1 MIPLHHYFLQK
12 HIMPQIGKNQ
22 TLIIER
28 ETSSGLF
35 LADEAGEEVLLPY
48 KYAPRGFRPGDSI
61 QVFVY
66 PDSENR
72 PIATTRLSK
81 LEIGGFGFL
90 EAVSVERFGAFM
102 ALETDKDL
110 FIPYKEQRAKIEV
123 GKRYVVY
130 MYVDTE
136 TGRLTGSCM
145 VQKYLVPAP
154 DDITIGAEVQILVY
168 ERSDLGYNVIVD
180 QNYRGLI
187 YFNEVYQSIK
197 IGDVLRG
204 FVRKRWDNGRL
215 DIRLFKEGIALIKD
229 SASQLWDRLIENN
242 GFLPLHDGSDPAIIH
257 HVLGMSKKAFKKALG
272 SLYKEKKVRIEEDGI
287 YVQP

>member
-1 MIPLHHYFLQK
+1 VIPLQYYFFQK
-12 HIMPQIGKNQ
+12 LVMPQIGKNQ
-22 TLIIER
+22 TLIIQR

-48 KYAPRGFRPGDSI
+48 KYAPRGFRPGDPIS
-61 QVFVY
+61 VFVY

-81 LEIGGFGFL
+81 LEVGGFGLL
-90 EAVSVERFGAFM
+90 EAISVERFGAFM
-102 ALETDKDL
+102 GLDTDKDL
-110 FIPYKEQRAKIEV
+110 FVPYKEQKAKIEV

-145 VQKYLVPAP
+145 VPKYLVPAP
-154 DDITIGAEVQILVY
+154 DDITTGAEVQTLVY
-168 ERSDLGYNVIVD
+168 ERTDLGYNVIVD
-180 QNYRGLI
+180 QRYRGLI

-197 IGDVLRG
+197 IGDNLRG

-215 DIRLFKEGIALIKD
+215 DIRLFQEGVALIKD

-272 SLYKEKKVRIEEDGI
+272 SLYKEKKVRIESDGI
-287 YVQP
+287 YVHS